1 MFTMIR
7 LAGTA
12 LCLGFVR
19 SLYRKD
25 PNEHTLKP
33 VWHNEKLQYQERA
46 YKALRELRDSI
57 QRIYDRPT
65 QNKGKDYRES
75 IPWDYFITLTILSAS
90 ICSGLPVKTVRFNIN
105 SLYCIPQY
113 PYRFSRYRPD
123 CLNAIKLVA
132 FRTELQYVD
141 AQSLAAFYR
150 SV

>member
-90 ICSGLPVKTVRFNIN
+90 ICSGLPVETVRFNVN
-105 SLYCIPQY
+105 SLYCIPQF
-113 PYRFSRYRPD
+113 PYR
-123 CLNAIKLVA
+123 CATV
-132 FRTELQYVD
+132 RTMCKTNTPLLGARAVSSTD
-141 AQSLAAFYR
+141 FLL
-150 SV
+150 